1 MGWRIAAA
9 LLAGLAVQL
18 GLSLI
23 RLVRLLVFLDFHQ
36 GLMAGFYGLLLSAFC
51 SGLVMGAIART
62 RPVLLGVLNA
72 ANPFS
77 GYLFTYVLLMAFG
90 ALAAADQNG
99 FAGSLIAYAW
109 GKLWR
114 HFALNF
120 AATMLASIIGALIG
134 TALGTALSRRASAR
148 WPIRWWRNCAS

>member
-1 MGWRIAAA
+1 VGWRIAAA

-18 GLSLI
+18 GLALVH
-23 RLVRLLVFLDFHQ
+23 LVRLVVFLDFHQ
-36 GLMAGFYGLLLSAFC
+36 GLMAGFYGLLLNAFL
-51 SGLVMGAIART
+51 SGLVVGAIART

-77 GYLFTYVLLMAFG
+77 GYLFTYVLLVAFA
-90 ALAAADQNG
+90 ALAAADRNG
-99 FAGSLIAYAW
+99 FAGSLIIYAW

-120 AATMLASIIGALIG
+120 AATMLASIIG
-134 TALGTALSRRASAR
+134 TALGTALSRRYN
-148 WPIRWWRNCAS
+148 I